1 MKVIA
6 LTGGIGAGK
15 SLVANYFF
23 SLGAEVIDADQLARE
38 AIERGSEG
46 FDLVVSTFGDEI
58 LENGEINRRAL
69 SEIVFSDPE
78 KRKIL
83 ESIIHPIVQ
92 QGLLNARKN
101 LTEDQ
106 ILIYEIP
113 LLFETNASGKF
124 DLVITVESPMD
135 ARIERL
141 KGRGMQLSEIQ
152 KRIENQAS
160 TDQRKSISN
169 IVIENDGNEE
179 DLLRKS

>member
-101 LTEDQ
+101 LTE
-106 ILIYEIP
+106 ES
-113 LLFETNASGKF
+113 NF
-124 DLVITVESPMD
+124 DI
-135 ARIERL
+135 
-141 KGRGMQLSEIQ
+141 
-152 KRIENQAS
+152 
-160 TDQRKSISN
+160 
-169 IVIENDGNEE
+169 
-179 DLLRKS
+179 